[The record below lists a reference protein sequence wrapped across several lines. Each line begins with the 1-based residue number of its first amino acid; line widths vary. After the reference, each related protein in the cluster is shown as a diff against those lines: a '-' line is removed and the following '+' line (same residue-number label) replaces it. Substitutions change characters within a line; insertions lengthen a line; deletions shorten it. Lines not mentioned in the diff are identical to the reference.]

1 MNKMEETAARAKMEK
16 RGLRCHLHPD
26 IVLESGSAMG
36 GRVESFT
43 RPCPQCLIEAVEEY
57 KSQVKECEC
66 ER

>member
-1 MNKMEETAARAKMEK
+1 MSKMEELAAKAKMEK

-26 IVLESGSAMG
+26 IILESGGNAAYM
-36 GRVESFT
+36 FT

-57 KSQVKECEC
+57 KSQVKECKC